1 MKKGKNKETNRFRT
15 GAILILGLFAAV
27 LAGAVPAWA
36 DIYKY
41 IDSSGV
47 VHFTNTPTSTD
58 YILYLREKGKKD
70 FRPAPRTYDA
80 IIARAERIF
89 GVDAALIKAV
99 IQAESNFNPKAV
111 SRMGA
116 RGLMQIMPENDDSL
130 NISNAFDPS
139 QNIMGGTRY
148 LKQLLKRYNSKLPL
162 ALAAYNAGPDA
173 VDRYRQIPPF
183 RETQAYVKK
192 VMSLYSRYK
201 RLDLHSLIP
210 GRYHDTL
217 SG

>member
-1 MKKGKNKETNRFRT
+1 MRRGTNKKVHGFQA
-15 GAILILGLFAAV
+15 GAGAALVLGILIV
-27 LAGAVPAWA
+27 LLTGSPQVWA

-58 YILYLREKGKKD
+58 YILYLQEKGRKQKV

-80 IIARAERIF
+80 IIQQAGKIY

-116 RGLMQIMPENDDSL
+116 RGLMQIMPENDTAL

-148 LKQLLKRYNSKLPL
+148 LKQLLKRYDRKLPL
-162 ALAAYNAGPDA
+162 ALAAYNAGPQA
-173 VDRYRQIPPF
+173 VDRYLQIPPF
-183 RETQAYVKK
+183 QETQAYVRK

-201 RLDLHSLIP
+201 S
-210 GRYHDTL
+210 
-217 SG
+217 S

>member
-1 MKKGKNKETNRFRT
+1 V
-15 GAILILGLFAAV
+15 ILILGGFLSVAAGFGPV
-27 LAGAVPAWA
+27 WA

-58 YILYLREKGKKD
+58 YILYLQEKGRAAKS
-70 FRPAPRTYDA
+70 FRPAPRIYDA
-80 IIARAERIF
+80 IILRAEKTY

-99 IQAESNFNPKAV
+99 IQAESNFNPTAV

-116 RGLMQIMPENDDSL
+116 RGLMQIMPENDDFL

-139 QNIMGGTRY
+139 QNIMGGTLY
-148 LKQLLKRYNSKLPL
+148 LKQLLKRYDRKLPL

-192 VMSLYSRYK
+192 VMALYSKYK
-201 RLDLHSLIP
+201 S
-210 GRYHDTL
+210 
-217 SG
+217 S